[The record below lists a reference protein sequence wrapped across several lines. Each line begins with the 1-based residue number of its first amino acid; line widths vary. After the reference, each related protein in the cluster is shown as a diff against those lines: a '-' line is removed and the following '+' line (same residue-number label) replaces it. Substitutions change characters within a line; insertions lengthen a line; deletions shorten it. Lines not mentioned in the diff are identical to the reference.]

1 MKYCITAAERC
12 GTCYHEFQ
20 RGKFGKFFWNKT
32 QFWEEDSLLLHD
44 DLMRSSGFGAFL
56 GAQLPNYVPFGITYI
71 TQIQWQNLFLAAQQ
85 QGGAVA
91 EIAGE
96 IDSWALETFQSH
108 TMFTILGM

>member
-44 DLMRSSGFGAFL
+44 DLMRSSGFGAF
-56 GAQLPNYVPFGITYI
+56 FGITYI